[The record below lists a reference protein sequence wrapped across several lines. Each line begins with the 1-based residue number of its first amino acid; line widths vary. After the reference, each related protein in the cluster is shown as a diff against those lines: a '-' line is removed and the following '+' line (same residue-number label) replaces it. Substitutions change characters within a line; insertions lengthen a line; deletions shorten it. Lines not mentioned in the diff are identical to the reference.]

1 MDTSA
6 IKPLQRNF
14 ALNPQRGATS
24 LFVTLVVLLVVMLL
38 GVTAALLSGTQFKLA
53 ANLQGENTAFNNAE
67 SAIAVAQTWLK
78 TGNNSANPGFTTYNS
93 GTTPWLYPSTQPADP
108 LASTWTW
115 SDSNSLAVNSSQR
128 YIIQKVGQNLKA
140 PGNPEI
146 GGAPMSCGDRVDMF
160 RISAFATGAKGTTK
174 LMQTTYTGS
183 PTC

>member
-1 MDTSA
+1 MDKSL
-6 IKPLQRNF
+6 IKHRQRNF

-24 LFVTLVVLLVVMLL
+24 LFVTMVVLLVVMLL

-67 SAIAVAQTWLK
+67 SAVAVAQTWLK
-78 TGNNSANPGFTTYNS
+78 TGTNSGHAGFTTYNS
-93 GTTPWLYPSTQPADP
+93 ATTPWLYPSTQAVDP
-108 LASTWTW
+108 MTMTW
-115 SDSNSLAVNSSQR
+115 SNSNSLAVNGSQR
-128 YIIQKVGQNLKA
+128 YIIQKIGQNMKA

-174 LMQTTYTGS
+174 LMQTTYTGTA
-183 PTC
+183 TC